1 MHTFLIAP
9 LIPIIVVVAILIGGS
24 ILFLGKLSPSNATRI
39 AILGSKSVGKTT
51 LWNQLRNR
59 FDGSRTTV
67 GIESL
72 EQFEIEHNGKT
83 KTIISPK
90 DYSGD
95 QDLVKQYDDVIQK
108 DTFIYYLID
117 LTTLQEKKS
126 DTRARIQKIFQ
137 VIKSKSLKESEFG
150 FKLVATHYNDYFNQ
164 TAKTREEALTDLLQ
178 IIDLNSIEGIKIEE
192 RINENIIVAELTN
205 PDEINQFRKEIIE
218 F

>member
-24 ILFLGKLSPSNATRI
+24 ILFWGKLSPSNATRI

>member
-1 MHTFLIAP
+1 MHTFVIDPIGEMIVLI
-9 LIPIIVVVAILIGGS
+9 VKF
-24 ILFLGKLSPSNATRI
+24 LFGKLSPSNATRI
-39 AILGSKSVGKTT
+39 AILGSKSVGKST
-51 LWNQLRNR
+51 LWNQLRNC

-72 EQFEIEHNGKT
+72 EEFIIEYNGKT

-95 QDLVKQYDDVIQK
+95 QNLVKQYDDVIQEE
-108 DTFIYYLID
+108 TFIYYLID
-117 LTTLQEKKS
+117 LTTVQEKES

-137 VIKSKSLKESEFG
+137 VIKSKSLKESDLG

-164 TAKTREEALTDLLQ
+164 TAKTREEALIDLLR
-178 IIDLNSIEGIKIEE
+178 IIDFNSIEGVKID
-192 RINENIIVAELTN
+192 NKNNKNVIVAELTN